1 MTIVSLSERF
11 RIQTKLQNDYAILK
25 LTRLTERQNLEIV
38 LARLFKHELELS
50 IFHK

>member
-11 RIQTKLQNDYAILK
+11 RIQTKLQNDYAIHK
-25 LTRLTERQNLEIV
+25 LQERQNLEIV

>member
-25 LTRLTERQNLEIV
+25 LQERQNLEIV